1 MAKNILNMVLWHP
14 EMEIDHTKISY
25 IHRGAPGN
33 IKTIQGSSIERIENG
48 FLVLN
53 DETQIPFHRIIEIDY
68 EDKLIWRKKIYKRI
82 KFE

>member
-14 EMEIDHTKISY
+14 KMEKNHTKISY

-33 IKTIQGSSIERIENG
+33 IKTIQGSKIDIIENG

-53 DETQIPFHRIIEIDY
+53 DETQIPFHRIIKIEY
-68 EDKLIWRKKIYKRI
+68 EDKLIWEKVLIEGI
-82 KFE
+82 